1 MDATSG
7 MALSPFNLWVL
18 AVWSLLAWSILTFIL
33 GRVVGVGEAPETD
46 PDRDGGLLTPLIA
59 VLGSLALILAWED
72 GTMLGVPN
80 MVVAAIASVAAYS
93 VLLFEVGQGR

>member
-33 GRVVGVGEAPETD
+33 GRVVGVGEAPD
-46 PDRDGGLLTPLIA
+46 PDRDGGVLIPLIA
-59 VLGSLALILAWED
+59 VLGSLTLILAWED

-80 MVVAAIASVAAYS
+80 MVVAAIAFVAAYS